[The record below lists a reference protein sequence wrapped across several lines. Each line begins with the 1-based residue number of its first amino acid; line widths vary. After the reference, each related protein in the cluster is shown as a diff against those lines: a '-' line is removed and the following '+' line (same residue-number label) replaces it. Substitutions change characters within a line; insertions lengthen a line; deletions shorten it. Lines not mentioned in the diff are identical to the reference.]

1 MTMKIVLIVVGAIA
15 MVGIM
20 FLIGKM
26 AEDKEENNSGT

>member
-15 MVGIM
+15 MVGTM

-26 AEDKEENNSGT
+26 AEDKEEKNSGT